1 MPSCQRPPPFTPQAT
16 NVRYPLTAVAY
27 LTAQTLSGS
36 RIGCSGTVVGAEA
49 RTVITAA
56 HCESQLGP
64 VPRLLC
70 MRVGLLVN
78 VGWGSGNRGGDEGAS
93 SAHRSTVW
101 MWRENVHAGQDYTM
115 RMGW

>member
-1 MPSCQRPPPFTPQAT
+1 MAAFAVFTLSSCQRPASPQAT

-56 HCESQLGP
+56 HCE
-64 VPRLLC
+64 C
-70 MRVGLLVN
+70 FEVGCGAGRRAWGGVASDVN
-78 VGWGSGNRGGDEGAS
+78 QGGQ
-93 SAHRSTVW
+93 RC
-101 MWRENVHAGQDYTM
+101 
-115 RMGW
+115 